1 MQNERGRVR
10 RAASL
15 LRCVRD
21 WLQGVDWFGADVEG
35 VEAARCWGLVDRL
48 RLAGGLVFPFW
59 CGLLLVRSGDGCCGW
74 GVSLSVGVGCCDA
87 EHAYA
92 LPSLPKAR
100 E

>member
-35 VEAARCWGLVDRL
+35 WRRPVVGVDDVGRL
-48 RLAGGLVFPFW
+48 RLAGGLGVP
-59 CGLLLVRSGDGCCGW
+59 LLVWPLTRVKW
-74 GVSLSVGVGCCDA
+74 
-87 EHAYA
+87 
-92 LPSLPKAR
+92 
-100 E
+100 